1 MSPRRLRLPRPLT
14 IAQILSSAAG
24 AVPMLIAA
32 LRMDPAAF
40 TSFSIITLAS
50 VLAVGG
56 SRAALF
62 QPALIFQRTDSAS
75 LVPAR
80 YMLVVSSLS
89 ALAVAAI
96 AISSTGAAPGEA
108 TIVGIAGAVPVFYDW
123 VRYRAIGSSRRW
135 AVAAGDGVRLVL
147 VSATA
152 LPVVTATP
160 LPFMLVIGVSCAIA
174 AAVVLPQVPLR
185 VGSYPYVRYRS
196 SAAWQTLDFV
206 VGQFIVSVPLLVL
219 AGSGADD
226 LIGGVRL
233 AQTLLGPLNLA
244 FAATTTNIVA
254 DGATHVDYRQASTVI
269 ARGWRASIRLG
280 ILATAVVA
288 LLVAVIWFSGWAPAG
303 VERADLLLGLVL
315 VGVSTILTGWSGIHG
330 IVLRVLDHQSAV
342 TLVRIGIAAAT
353 TAGFLVGYALG
364 GDEWSLILG
373 FGANAISAPLLFV
386 PVALFHY
393 RRDTREAP

>member
-1 MSPRRLRLPRPLT
+1 MSPRPRLPRPLT
-14 IAQILSSAAG
+14 VAQILSSAAG
-24 AVPMLIAA
+24 ALPMLIAA
-32 LRMDPAAF
+32 VRMDPAAF

-50 VLAVGG
+50 ALAVGG

-62 QPALIFQRTDSAS
+62 QPALIFQRTDSQS

-89 ALAVAAI
+89 ALAVGAI
-96 AISSTGAAPGEA
+96 ALTSGGVGAGEA
-108 TIVGIAGAVPVFYDW
+108 GIIGVAGAVPVFYDW
-123 VRYRAIGSSRRW
+123 VRYRAIGASRRW
-135 AVAAGDGVRLVL
+135 AVAAGDAVRVTL

-152 LPVVTATP
+152 LPVLAATP
-160 LPFMLVIGVSCAIA
+160 LSFMLAIGVSCAIA
-174 AAVVLPQVPLR
+174 AAVVLPQVPRR
-185 VGSYPYVRYRS
+185 VGVYPYRSYRS
-196 SAAWQTLDFV
+196 SAAWQTLDFA
-206 VGQFIVSVPLLVL
+206 VGQFIVSVPLFVL
-219 AGSGADD
+219 AGSGAND

-254 DGATHVDYRQASTVI
+254 DGATHAGYRQASAII

-280 ILATAVVA
+280 LLATAGVA
-288 LLVAVIWFSGWAPAG
+288 FLVGVIWLSGWAPAG

-315 VGVSTILTGWSGIHG
+315 VGASTILTGWAGIHG

-342 TLVRIGIAAAT
+342 TLVRIGIAVAT

-364 GDEWSLILG
+364 GDEWSLVLG

-386 PVALFHY
+386 PVALFYY

>member
-1 MSPRRLRLPRPLT
+1 MSPRPRLPRPLT
-14 IAQILSSAAG
+14 VAQILSSAAG

-32 LRMDPAAF
+32 VRMDPAAF

-50 VLAVGG
+50 ALAVGG

-62 QPALIFQRTDSAS
+62 QPALIFQRTDSQS

-89 ALAVAAI
+89 ALAVGAI
-96 AISSTGAAPGEA
+96 ALTSGGVGAGEA
-108 TIVGIAGAVPVFYDW
+108 VIIGVAGAVPVFYDW
-123 VRYRAIGSSRRW
+123 VRYRAIGASRRW
-135 AVAAGDGVRLVL
+135 AVAAGDAVRVTL

-152 LPVVTATP
+152 LPVLAATP
-160 LPFMLVIGVSCAIA
+160 LSFMLAIGVSCAIA
-174 AAVVLPQVPLR
+174 AAVVLPQVPRR
-185 VGSYPYVRYRS
+185 VGVYPYRSYRS
-196 SAAWQTLDFV
+196 SAAWQTLDFA
-206 VGQFIVSVPLLVL
+206 VGQFIVSVPLFVL
-219 AGSGADD
+219 AGSGAND

-254 DGATHVDYRQASTVI
+254 DGATHAGYRQASAII

-280 ILATAVVA
+280 LLATAGVA
-288 LLVAVIWFSGWAPAG
+288 FLVGLIWFSGWTPAG

-315 VGVSTILTGWSGIHG
+315 VGASTILTGWAGIHG

-353 TAGFLVGYALG
+353 TAGFLIGYALG
-364 GDEWSLILG
+364 GDEWSLVLG
-373 FGANAISAPLLFV
+373 FAANAVSAPLLFL
-386 PVALFHY
+386 PVALFYY
-393 RRDTREAP
+393 RRDTRAEP

>member
-1 MSPRRLRLPRPLT
+1 MSRRSRLPRPLT
-14 IAQILSSAAG
+14 VAQILSSAAG
-24 AVPMLIAA
+24 ALPILIAA
-32 LRMDPAAF
+32 VRMDPAAF

-50 VLAVGG
+50 ALAVGG

-62 QPALIFQRTDSAS
+62 QPALIFQRTDSHA

-89 ALAVAAI
+89 ALAVGAI
-96 AISSTGAAPGEA
+96 AISSGGVAAGEA
-108 TIVGIAGAVPVFYDW
+108 AIIGVAGAVPVFYDW

-135 AVAAGDGVRLVL
+135 AVAAGDAVRVTL

-152 LPVVTATP
+152 LPVLAATP
-160 LPFMLVIGVSCAIA
+160 LSFMLAIGVSCAIA

-185 VGSYPYVRYRS
+185 VGVYPYRSYRS
-196 SAAWQTLDFV
+196 SAAWQTLDFA
-206 VGQFIVSVPLLVL
+206 VGQFIVSVPLFVL
-219 AGSGADD
+219 AGSGAND

-254 DGATHVDYRQASTVI
+254 DGATHIDYRRASAII

-280 ILATAVVA
+280 LLATAGVAFLVGVV
-288 LLVAVIWFSGWAPAG
+288 WFSGWAPAG

-315 VGVSTILTGWSGIHG
+315 VGASTILTGWAGIHG

-342 TLVRIGIAAAT
+342 TLVRIGIAVAT
-353 TAGFLVGYALG
+353 TAGFLIGYVLG
-364 GDEWSLILG
+364 GDEWSLVLG
-373 FGANAISAPLLFV
+373 FGANAVSAPLLFV
-386 PVALFHY
+386 PVALFYY

>member
-1 MSPRRLRLPRPLT
+1 MRPRRPRVPRPLT
-14 IAQILSSAAG
+14 VAQILSSAAG

-32 LRMDPAAF
+32 IRMDPAAF

-80 YMLVVSSLS
+80 YMFVASSVA
-89 ALAVAAI
+89 ALAVGAI

-108 TIVGIAGAVPVFYDW
+108 GIIGVAGAAPVFYDW

-135 AVAAGDGVRLVL
+135 SVAAGDGVRLTL

-152 LPVVTATP
+152 LPVLAATP
-160 LPFMLVIGVSCAIA
+160 LSFMLAIGVSCAIA

-185 VGSYPYVRYRS
+185 VGAYPYRRYRS
-196 SAAWQTLDFV
+196 SAAWQTLDYV
-206 VGQFIVSVPLLVL
+206 VGQFIVSVPLFVL
-219 AGSGADD
+219 AGSGAND

-254 DGATHVDYRQASTVI
+254 DGATHVDYRRASAVI
-269 ARGWRASIRLG
+269 ARGWRASIRLAL
-280 ILATAVVA
+280 LATVGVA
-288 LLVAVIWFSGWAPAG
+288 LLTGVIWLSGWAPAG

-315 VGVSTILTGWSGIHG
+315 VGASTILTGWSGIHA

-342 TLVRIGIAAAT
+342 TVVRIGIAVIT

-364 GDEWSLILG
+364 GDEWSLVLG
-373 FGANAISAPLLFV
+373 FGANAISAPLLFL

>member
-1 MSPRRLRLPRPLT
+1 MTPRRLRLPRPLT

-32 LRMDPAAF
+32 VRMDPPAF
-40 TSFSIITLAS
+40 TSFSILTLAS

-62 QPALIFQRTDSAS
+62 QPALIFQRTDAGS

-96 AISSTGAAPGEA
+96 AVVSTGAPPAEA
-108 TIVGIAGAVPVFYDW
+108 GLIGVAGAVPVFYDW
-123 VRYRAIGSSRRW
+123 VRYRAIGSGRRW
-135 AVAAGDGVRLVL
+135 AVAAGDGVRLTF

-152 LPVVTATP
+152 LPLLAATP
-160 LPFMLVIGVSCAIA
+160 LSFMLAIGVSCAIA
-174 AAVVLPQVPLR
+174 AAVLLPQVPVR
-185 VGSYPYVRYRS
+185 VGTYPYRRYRS
-196 SAAWQTLDFV
+196 SAAWQTLDFA
-206 VGQFIVSVPLLVL
+206 VGQAIVSLPLFLL
-219 AGSGADD
+219 AGSGAND

-244 FAATTTNIVA
+244 FAATTTNIIA
-254 DGATHVDYRQASTVI
+254 DGATHVDYRQASAVI

-280 ILATAVVA
+280 LLATAVVTI
-288 LLVAVIWFSGWAPAG
+288 LTGVIWSTGWAPAG
-303 VERADLLLGLVL
+303 VERADLLLGMVL
-315 VGVSTILTGWSGIHG
+315 VGASTILTGWSGIHG

-342 TLVRIGIAAAT
+342 TLVRIGIASAT
-353 TAGFLVGYALG
+353 TAGFLIGYAAG

-373 FGANAISAPLLFV
+373 FGANAISAPLLFI

-393 RRDTREAP
+393 RRDTRETP